1 MSQLAVR
8 SELKKTTRLSAVSE
22 GRWPEVGESSS
33 AESTGGPKR
42 LVRVGRVACQMS
54 RKPTP
59 PLRSD
64 EKYRV
69 SPSDVKNGVPS
80 CDLVAISEIT
90 VAAPNGEARF
100 RRGLV
105 KMFSSATLPLLVCAK
120 NTVTPPSQSFA
131 PDSHV

>member
-8 SELKKTTRLSAVSE
+8 SELKKTTRLSSVSE
-22 GRWPEVGESSS
+22 GRWSQVGESSS
-33 AESTGGPKR
+33 VESTGVPKG

-100 RRGLV
+100 RRVLV
-105 KMFSSATLPLLVCAK
+105 KMFSSAKLPLLVCEK
-120 NTVTPPSQSFA
+120 NRVSPSCESFG
-131 PDSHV
+131 P